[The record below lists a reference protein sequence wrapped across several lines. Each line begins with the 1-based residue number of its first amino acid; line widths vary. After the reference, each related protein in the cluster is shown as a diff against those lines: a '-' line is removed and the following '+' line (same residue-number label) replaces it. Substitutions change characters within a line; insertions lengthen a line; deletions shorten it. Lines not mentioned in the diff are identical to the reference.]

1 VAQNGQE
8 PLLSVT
14 VEQQVLW
21 TIVRVTRELDY
32 GTQAQLGDCLLTLIR
47 QAEQPRIC
55 VDVRGLEFCDS
66 AGIACLVVA
75 WKVARTRGG
84 SLVLLRPRARLGR
97 KLAVIG
103 LAAML
108 TVVEELPLPY
118 DARSPEYVG

>member
-1 VAQNGQE
+1 LPAH
-8 PLLSVT
+8 PH
-14 VEQQVLW
+14 
-21 TIVRVTRELDY
+21 
-32 GTQAQLGDCLLTLIR
+32 QAGGAAANLRGR
-47 QAEQPRIC
+47 A
-55 VDVRGLEFCDS
+55 GLEFCDS

>member
-1 VAQNGQE
+1 MAQDGQG

-21 TIVRVTRELDY
+21 TIVQVAGELDY
-32 GTQAQLGDCLLTLIR
+32 GTQSRLGDCLFTLIK

-55 VDVRGLEFCDS
+55 VDVRGLQFCDS
-66 AGIACLVVA
+66 AGMACLVVA
-75 WKVARTRGG
+75 WKVAQARGG

-108 TVVEELPLPY
+108 PVVEELPY
-118 DARSPEYVG
+118 EACSPNYVG